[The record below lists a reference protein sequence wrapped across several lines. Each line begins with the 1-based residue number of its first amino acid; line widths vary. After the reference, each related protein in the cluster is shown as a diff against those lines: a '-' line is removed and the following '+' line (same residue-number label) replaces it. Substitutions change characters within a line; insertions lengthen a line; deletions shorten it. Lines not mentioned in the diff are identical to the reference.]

1 MDAKIISETPSLM
14 RMEPI
19 VRTSDSMPVSCELL
33 CRARLPH
40 TIIEWRRF
48 YHHFF
53 THEANTIVSDYP
65 LSFNL
70 DTRHI
75 LDDIIWSGVV
85 RFFMAAKNPAYWI
98 VEWTEHSE
106 GDHAAAAH
114 RLRDLQSIVG
124 MQISID
130 DVGAGQDGLSR
141 IAATRPQWI
150 KIDGPLFQKARGDS
164 NIQSLLR
171 GLCAIGR
178 DIGSSVIAEWV
189 ECQGDLDLARSVGA
203 GCAQGFLFRPPTVH
217 AANIPVRG
225 NT

>member
-1 MDAKIISETPSLM
+1 MEQQTISATPTPSCM

-19 VRTSDSMPVSCELL
+19 VRTDDSTPVAGELL
-33 CRARLPH
+33 CNARLPH
-40 TIIEWRRF
+40 TMMEWRIF

-53 THEANTIVSDYP
+53 TQEADAIDHEYP

-75 LDDIIWSGVV
+75 LDDAIWSGVV
-85 RFFMAAKNPAYWI
+85 RFFMAQKKPANWI
-98 VEWTEHSE
+98 VEWTEHAE
-106 GDHAAAAH
+106 GNHAAAAH
-114 RLRDLQSIVG
+114 RLCDLQSIVG
-124 MQISID
+124 MPISID

-178 DIGSSVIAEWV
+178 DMGASVIAEWV
-189 ECQGDLDLARSVGA
+189 ECPGDLDLARSVGA
-203 GCAQGFLFRPPTVH
+203 DHAQGFLFRPTK
-217 AANIPVRG
+217 II
-225 NT
+225 